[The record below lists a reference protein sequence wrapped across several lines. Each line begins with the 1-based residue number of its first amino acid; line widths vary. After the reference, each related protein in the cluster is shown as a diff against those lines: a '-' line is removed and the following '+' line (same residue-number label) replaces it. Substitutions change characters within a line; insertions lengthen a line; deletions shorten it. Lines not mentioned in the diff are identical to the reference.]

1 MAFETRPSLTSCRS
15 GEAIIRYDPVCL
27 GTDSDTGLTEDAIF
41 MHLPQ
46 SSSSDAIK
54 YDVGLRLIRTAEAA
68 ASSP

>member
-1 MAFETRPSLTSCRS
+1 MTV
-15 GEAIIRYDPVCL
+15 GCL
-27 GTDSDTGLTEDAIF
+27 EEHISDMIWTEDAIF